1 MTVRTDE
8 SKNEQLFESMQ
19 RRLSKSD
26 YTFNDFKI
34 DKEEINIS
42 TTNEFIWLVRKS
54 GTVLVKKELLFQAK
68 EILEYYIRNDNSLK
82 IYHIKKKESKIMKI
96 GTEKLLTLI

>member
-8 SKNEQLFESMQ
+8 SKNEQLFKGMQ
-19 RRLSKSD
+19 RRLNKSD
-26 YTFNDFKI
+26 YTLNDFKL

-42 TTNEFIWLVRKS
+42 STNEFIWLVRKS
-54 GTVLVKKELLFQAK
+54 GTVLVKKELLNQAK

-82 IYHIKKKESKIMKI
+82 IYHIEKKESKIIKI
-96 GTEKLLTLI
+96 GTELLLTFI

>member
-1 MTVRTDE
+1 MT
-8 SKNEQLFESMQ
+8 SNEQLFESME

-26 YTFNDFKI
+26 YTSNDFKI

-54 GTVLVKKELLFQAK
+54 GTVLVKKELLVQAK
-68 EILEYYIRNDNSLK
+68 EILEYYIRNENSLK
-82 IYHIKKKESKIMKI
+82 IYHIEKKESKIIKI
-96 GTEKLLTLI
+96 GTEKLLILI